1 MRNGRSLIGGAVM
14 AQRLVQINFKL
25 NVSDSEY
32 MQAVA
37 PLAQKIADTAGL
49 QWKIW
54 ILNEAKRE
62 AGGIYLF
69 ADESSTDAFLVGTT
83 IALIKSAP
91 LIRDFSMQEYY
102 VIEALT
108 TITRG
113 PVTQYAQGL

>member
-1 MRNGRSLIGGAVM
+1 M

-32 MQAVA
+32 MRAVV
-37 PLAQKIADTAGL
+37 PLAKMVADTAGL

-69 ADESSTDAFLVGTT
+69 ADESSTDAFLAGPI
-83 IALIKSAP
+83 IARIKGAP
-91 LIRDFSMQEYY
+91 LIRDFSVKEYD
-102 VIEALT
+102 VMEVLT